1 MSRALETVMPSPF
14 PGMDPYIE
22 NPSRF
27 PDFHH
32 EMISGIRAHLNRAIR
47 PKYVALIEERV
58 YVSTEDDPGRRFII
72 PDVEIQLSQREDV
85 SVAPFPANP
94 AEPGIDVAEPIVAT
108 ASTLIDSEIHE
119 AFVNVVDVE
128 TKAIVT
134 VIEVL
139 SPTNK
144 CVGAKGRKQYL
155 RKRRGVLRSD
165 THLVEID
172 LLREGKS
179 TFDRDI
185 LPPHHYAVC
194 VSRHELRPK
203 AKFWPIVLQQRLP
216 PIEIPLQSADPE
228 VPLDL
233 QAIFTETYERGS
245 YDLVIDYQKPA
256 NPPLPQPWSEWAESL
271 CGRK

>member
-1 MSRALETVMPSPF
+1 MPSPF

-32 EMISGIRAHLNRAIR
+32 EMISGIRAHLNRVIR

-58 YVSTEDDPGRRFII
+58 YVSTEDDPGRSFII
-72 PDVEIQLSQREDV
+72 PDVEVRLSLHDEA
-85 SVAPFPANP
+85 SISPLPASP
-94 AEPGIDVAEPIVAT
+94 TEPGVDVAAPIVAT
-108 ASTLIDSEIHE
+108 ATTLIDNEIHE
-119 AFVNVVDVE
+119 AYLNVVDVE

-134 VIEVL
+134 VIEIL

-155 RKRRGVLRSD
+155 RKRRGVPRSD

-172 LLREGKS
+172 LLREGRS

-185 LPPHHYAVC
+185 LPPHHFAVC

-203 AKFWPIVLQQRLP
+203 AKFWPIVLRQRLP
-216 PIEIPLQSADPE
+216 RIDIPLKADDPD

-233 QAIFTETYERGS
+233 QAVFSETYERGS
-245 YDLVIDYQKPA
+245 YDLVIDYQKPV
-256 NPPLPQPWSEWAESL
+256 NPPLPTQWREWADAL
-271 CGRK
+271 LRK